1 MSILRHATVFCA
13 LGVLLSGCASFWQEA
28 DVTHRPPDDSA
39 RRTAA
44 AAPIEPAP
52 VVSPDPF
59 AGHWTGSIV
68 VAGQVIGIEVD
79 LGTIDGARAATLN
92 IPAQGAYG
100 VVLRDVV
107 ADDSKVRF
115 ELPIGIPAVFDG
127 SRDGESIAGTFSQGN
142 AAGTFE
148 LERTSDSPQS
158 EHFLGRPVRRA
169 AGDVD
174 TPVVL
179 PTERGELHGSLRLPV
194 TPGPH
199 PLVLII
205 AGSGPTDR
213 DGNSA
218 LLPGRNDS
226 LMMFAEALAEN
237 GVASLR
243 YDKRGVGRSGSAA
256 IPERELRVSHFVD
269 DAAGFAELMRGDHR
283 FSSLTVLGHSEGAL
297 IGTMLAERGRVDG
310 FISVAGM
317 GRTFDEV
324 IREQLAEYPDAL
336 RTAADRILNE
346 LRAGRTVSETPSEL
360 DALFRPTVQ
369 PYLISVIEI
378 DPAERI
384 SRLTVPTLI
393 VQGDR
398 DLQVSVADAE
408 RLHSARGDADLIVI
422 TGMNHV
428 LKAVG
433 SDLES
438 NQRAYSDPTLPIA
451 PGFVEALVRFVEEVS
466 R

>member
-1 MSILRHATVFCA
+1 MSELRYAIFFVA

-28 DVTHRPPDDSA
+28 DVTRRPVDDSA
-39 RRTAA
+39 RRTAV
-44 AAPIEPAP
+44 APTEPGA
-52 VVSPDPF
+52 VESPDPF
-59 AGHWTGSIV
+59 AGHWVGSIA

-92 IPAQGAYG
+92 IPAQGAFG

-107 ADDSKVRF
+107 TDDSRVRF

-127 SRDGESIAGTFSQGN
+127 RRDGESITGTFSQGN

-148 LERTSDSPQS
+148 LERTSDSPRS

-179 PTERGELHGSLRLPV
+179 PTARGELHGSLRIPM

-199 PLVLII
+199 PLVVMI

-226 LMMFAEALAEN
+226 LMMLAEALAEN

-243 YDKRGVGRSGSAA
+243 YDKRGVAGSASAA
-256 IPERELRVSHFVD
+256 IPERELRVTHFVD
-269 DAAGFAELMRGDHR
+269 DAAGFAELMRGDRR

-310 FISVAGM
+310 FIAVAGM
-317 GRTFDEV
+317 GRTLDEV
-324 IREQLAEYPDAL
+324 VREQLAEYPDAL
-336 RTAADRILNE
+336 RTAADTILNE
-346 LRAGRTVSETPSEL
+346 LRAGRTVADTPSEL
-360 DALFRPTVQ
+360 DALFRPSVQ

-378 DPAERI
+378 DPAVRI

-433 SDLES
+433 SDLEA
-438 NQRAYSDPTLPIA
+438 NQRAYTDPTVPIA
-451 PGFVEALVRFVEEVS
+451 SGFVEALVRFVHEVS